1 MKWTQKTIPGCQ
13 RLLAEKKMMNT
24 LRLNYCGDY
33 EEENVTM
40 MVDDDLEQGGQYM
53 MIMMMIIMMMMIM
66 MMMIPVEEEGEWFIA
81 ADTKPFTQLLLAQPF

>member
-1 MKWTQKTIPGCQ
+1 MKWTQKTVPGCQ

-40 MVDDDLEQGGQYM
+40 MVDDDLPTMTGTGTPTGVTITTTIDCEAR
-53 MIMMMIIMMMMIM
+53 
-66 MMMIPVEEEGEWFIA
+66 W
-81 ADTKPFTQLLLAQPF
+81 